1 MYVLYIDNKILKVL
15 PNQFPTFNSCRN
27 KRCTSL
33 EWWYV
38 ANAAK
43 VRLRRSKKRPHGRRR
58 PPRLAVRAAS
68 KCRQIEQGPFSSHQ
82 GCNNRTT
89 KILSDCL
96 QIGLF
101 LELTYSFFKMISY
114 LPSERYLREI
124 KIFTYSA
131 ANLNRSFNMVKSPIF
146 GGNNYEFF
154 FFFTFGPSKL
164 TTFLLLCAY
173 QCILMIKDIDRWEIL
188 KVLPKLDIMNIQIH
202 IYWTFQWK
210 IGNWYFP
217 SLPLD

>member
-1 MYVLYIDNKILKVL
+1 
-15 PNQFPTFNSCRN
+15 
-27 KRCTSL
+27 
-33 EWWYV
+33 
-38 ANAAK
+38 
-43 VRLRRSKKRPHGRRR
+43 
-58 PPRLAVRAAS
+58 
-68 KCRQIEQGPFSSHQ
+68 
-82 GCNNRTT
+82 
-89 KILSDCL
+89 
-96 QIGLF
+96 
-101 LELTYSFFKMISY
+101 
-114 LPSERYLREI
+114 
-124 KIFTYSA
+124 
-131 ANLNRSFNMVKSPIF
+131 MVKSPIF

-217 SLPLD
+217 LSASRLGLCNCRYCIYELFEVNICFNLNELLQLIWNFANIGKQMEYWKYFFIQVDGLTTKLDNLALYFPLVNWTFRHTTQFIRYL